1 MDMNTVVNFVKANIA
16 FTIQIVFLALLFIGV
31 SMRNVPTL
39 TFLEIAMLVN
49 AGYLYIQNH
58 KV

>member
-1 MDMNTVVNFVKANIA
+1 MDKVKAFAVANIA

-49 AGYLYIQNH
+49 AGYLYLQNH